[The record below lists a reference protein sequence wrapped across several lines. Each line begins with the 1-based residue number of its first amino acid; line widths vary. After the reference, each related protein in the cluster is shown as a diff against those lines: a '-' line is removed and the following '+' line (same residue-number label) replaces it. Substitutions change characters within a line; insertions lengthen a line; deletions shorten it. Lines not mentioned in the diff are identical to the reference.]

1 MDKLDMLARA
11 GRVFFGLSLIAF
23 GIQQFL
29 YGDFVPGR
37 APAWPASLPGRLAWA
52 GVSGVVLI
60 LCGAAIVAAR
70 KMRVAGVTVA
80 VMIFLGAVLRHI
92 PLAAAD
98 RIYGGAWTNLGK
110 ALALTGGALAVAGL
124 SRAWTH
130 VARVCLGAFLISSG
144 IQHFLFVAFVMSLVP
159 TWIPGARFWT
169 YFAGVALIAGGAG
182 IIVPLTTRL
191 AASLSGLMIFL
202 WFVMLHIPRAL
213 TAPAAQSRNEWTA
226 VFEALAMSGIAFV
239 LAGTP
244 ARIRSG

>member
-144 IQHFLFVAFVMSLVP
+144 IQHFLF
-159 TWIPGARFWT
+159 
-169 YFAGVALIAGGAG
+169 
-182 IIVPLTTRL
+182 
-191 AASLSGLMIFL
+191 SLS
-202 WFVMLHIPRAL
+202 
-213 TAPAAQSRNEWTA
+213 
-226 VFEALAMSGIAFV
+226 
-239 LAGTP
+239 
-244 ARIRSG
+244 